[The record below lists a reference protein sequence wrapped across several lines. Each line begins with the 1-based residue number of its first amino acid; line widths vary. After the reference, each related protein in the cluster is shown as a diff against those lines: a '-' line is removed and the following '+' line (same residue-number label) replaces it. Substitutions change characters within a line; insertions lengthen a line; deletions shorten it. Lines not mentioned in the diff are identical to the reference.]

1 LLVFEKRQV
10 LGHITRM
17 RTVRWVLVTTTFG
30 VFQLGMAQE
39 SAPVLPDDDHAR
51 EELGVNEY
59 TTPSIELIFRDLG
72 ALVPLPFEKVKRSV
86 PNGNYPNRFQ
96 LALNFG
102 GLIADGFLA
111 VQAEQ
116 TSGLDEIGRALLKQA
131 SALGVGDRVTRHS
144 KSMLDLGRKG
154 DWQGLRRE
162 LSATQAEVERAMMEL
177 RDEEMAH
184 MVSLGGWLRGLEIAS
199 ETVAER
205 YTPDNAKRLTR
216 PELMDYFIDR
226 LDTLNPSLRRTP
238 LMLRIT
244 SDLKTVRSIL
254 TPPEGKA
261 VFQSDVKQVRDIVEN
276 INNAISK
283 QTGPPENTQEE

>member
-1 LLVFEKRQV
+1 
-10 LGHITRM
+10 
-17 RTVRWVLVTTTFG
+17 
-30 VFQLGMAQE
+30 MAQE

-162 LSATQAEVERAMMEL
+162 LSATQA
-177 RDEEMAH
+177 
-184 MVSLGGWLRGLEIAS
+184 
-199 ETVAER
+199 
-205 YTPDNAKRLTR
+205 
-216 PELMDYFIDR
+216 
-226 LDTLNPSLRRTP
+226 
-238 LMLRIT
+238 
-244 SDLKTVRSIL
+244 
-254 TPPEGKA
+254 
-261 VFQSDVKQVRDIVEN
+261 
-276 INNAISK
+276 
-283 QTGPPENTQEE
+283 